1 MRNPP
6 IHWSEGMFLRPQHF
20 QSADRHWNELVDK
33 STRYTSSYAYGIY
46 RISISPE
53 AIANQQ
59 IEITNCE
66 ARMMDGTIVS
76 FGSGQL
82 DRLDLV
88 NGLKGGQD
96 LKSLLLEN
104 DRIRVYLG
112 IPGLNL
118 GRQNV
123 VPGAADDVSR
133 YVGFERQCDD
143 ESLGGDQQEVPFR
156 DLNIKILLS
165 TDELKG
171 YEVLPICQLRSSTLG
186 DGRVE
191 IDKDYFPPCLSM
203 DGWEDLGVHT
213 FRAVYDLIGSRLEV
227 LSTEIREH
235 GISLSSQAHGDVEK
249 FLLLSALNESCGVLS
264 CMAFAND
271 VQPIVAYTTLCQIIG
286 RLSVFGDQL
295 VIPDVPAYDHDDLAR
310 IFKWAY
316 ETIRNLIFS
325 VKESAYD
332 KRYFVGAGRGMHVS
346 LDPKWFGEEWEWYIG
361 VDYGPVQRDE
371 CLRLLGSRIYWKLG
385 SADQV
390 EQMFSNRAPGIRLIP
405 VPQPPAVLPRRGNWL
420 YFQISRDNDAWRHVQ
435 VTQTMAMRLQEEQIS
450 DLANLEGSRRIKIQA
465 DNEVFGLE
473 FAVFAVRK
481 RV

>member
-20 QSADRHWNELVDK
+20 QAADRFWTELVDK
-33 STRYTSSYAYGIY
+33 SVRYTSSYDYGIY
-46 RISISPE
+46 RITISPE

-59 IEITNCE
+59 IEVTSCA
-66 ARMMDGTIVS
+66 ARMKDGTIVS
-76 FGSGQL
+76 FDTGQL
-82 DRLDLV
+82 DRLDLK
-88 NGLKGGQD
+88 NGLQGGQD
-96 LKSLLLEN
+96 LKTLLLEN
-104 DRIRVYLG
+104 DRIQVFLG
-112 IPGLNL
+112 IPNLTL

-123 VPGAADDVSR
+123 ATGTVDDVSR
-133 YVGFERQCDD
+133 YIGFDQQCDD
-143 ESLGGDQQEVPFR
+143 ESLGGDQQEVPLR
-156 DLNIKILLS
+156 DLNVKILLS

-171 YEVLPICQLRSSTLG
+171 YEVLPICQLRSSTAG

-203 DGWEDLGVHT
+203 DAWEDLGVHT
-213 FRAVYDLIGSRLEV
+213 FRAIYDLIGSRLEV

-235 GISLSSQAHGDVEK
+235 GMSLSSQAHGDVEK
-249 FLLLSALNESCGVLS
+249 FLLLSALKLVL
-264 CMAFAND
+264 
-271 VQPIVAYTTLCQIIG
+271 PE
-286 RLSVFGDQL
+286 
-295 VIPDVPAYDHDDLAR
+295 VPAYDHDDLAR
-310 IFKWAY
+310 IFRWAY

-332 KRYFVGAGRGMHVS
+332 KRYFVGVGRGMHVS
-346 LDPKWFGEEWEWYIG
+346 LDPMWFGEEWEWYIG
-361 VDYGPVQRDE
+361 VDYGPIERDE

-390 EQMFSNRAPGIRLIP
+390 EQLFSNRAPGIRLIP

-435 VTQTMAMRLQEEQIS
+435 VTQTMAMRLREEQIS

-465 DNEVFGLE
+465 ENEVFGLE